1 MRYIFLALIR
11 FYQVFISPLLPGS
24 CRFLPSCS
32 EYAREAFIRHGAAKG
47 FVLTTWRLLRCQPL
61 CKGGYD
67 PVPANWPAPKLK
79 TRQ

>member
-11 FYQVFISPLLPGS
+11 FYQICISPLLPGS

-32 EYAREAFIRHGAAKG
+32 EYAREAFIVHGAFKG
-47 FVLTTWRLLRCQPL
+47 LLLTSWRLLRCQPL

-67 PVPANWPAPKLK
+67 PVPAQWPVLNHKA
-79 TRQ
+79 RQ